1 MDIKRYGVDGGVG
14 TGGQHLPFARAVE
27 ANGWLYVSGQV
38 PMANGELIPGNI
50 TTQSRQAI
58 QNLLSILEEAGYG
71 PKHVVR
77 CGVWLEDSRDFA
89 SFNASLRNTSA
100 TIHRLALASSPTWLS
115 IAKWRSTASLTKL
128 RTARIKRPAPEAD
141 AMRQCGQW
149 PLPGR
154 RSASDPAA
162 LRHGPLPE
170 HSATAPRPART
181 RPQHEW
187 PYPD

>member
-58 QNLLSILEEAGYG
+58 QNLLSILEEAGYA

-89 SFNASLRNTSA
+89 AFNAVFKEYFGNY
-100 TIHRLALASSPTWLS
+100 P
-115 IAKWRSTASLTKL
+115 
-128 RTARIKRPAPEAD
+128 
-141 AMRQCGQW
+141 
-149 PLPGR
+149 
-154 RSASDPAA
+154 
-162 LRHGPLPE
+162 
-170 HSATAPRPART
+170 PARACVVSNMVVDCKVEIDCVAYKAQDGT
-181 RPQHEW
+181 N
-187 PYPD
+187 